1 MSIATKDDV
10 AVNADLLRDQV
21 RNKYRDVATDPHG
34 EHHFH
39 TGRFLAAHLGY
50 DEAFVA
56 SFPDVAVESFAGVAS
71 PFSLR
76 PLQKGE
82 RVVDVGSGAGFDSFV
97 ASHLVGPAGKVVG
110 VDMTEEMLA
119 KARSTA
125 GMMANS
131 TVEFREGLAE
141 RLPVE
146 DGWAD
151 VVISNGV
158 INLCPDKNAVFSE
171 IHRVL
176 RPGGWLQF
184 ADIAN
189 GNPVPAA
196 ALNNVDLWTA

>member
-176 RPGGWLQF
+176 RAGGWLQF